1 MKTKIK
7 SLFVPSPR
15 RRSQGRA
22 PFSYGA
28 SIFKRMPNLRSTRTS
43 LLALVTTGSVAAI
56 AITTLG
62 IFLSVELERSD
73 ILRAELTTKSD
84 NYDSLRSD
92 WNKKNHANS
101 ALRTIVGEAE
111 DREEELASAEAA
123 LTTRDEELTTRS
135 SDLDTREGA
144 IKGAEDVAAL
154 NTFAGEGTFR
164 VGTDVQPGTYTS
176 EGGSNCYWARLS
188 ATGDDIIDNNLSS
201 GPQVLTVQA
210 SDGLIETSRCS
221 PFTKSG

>member
-1 MKTKIK
+1 MG
-7 SLFVPSPR
+7 PG
-15 RRSQGRA
+15 RRSGPWRASQRGRVT
-22 PFSYGA
+22 
-28 SIFKRMPNLRSTRTS
+28 STRTGGRQTE
-43 LLALVTTGSVAAI
+43 LAVR
-56 AITTLG
+56 AITAS
-62 IFLSVELERSD
+62 SVTGRSSVLIRGVD
-73 ILRAELTTKSD
+73 L
-84 NYDSLRSD
+84 SD